1 MSKRKLSLLG
11 LSIAL
16 FFGFVQ
22 TSFAAE
28 KLVGLQSAPTIA
40 MALPWFAEEA
50 RLYPKY
56 DLDSACLHRLVGDR
70 DRGDE

>member
-1 MSKRKLSLLG
+1 MSKRKLAFLG
-11 LSIAL
+11 LIIAL

-40 MALPWFAEEA
+40 MAIVPDE
-50 RLYPKY
+50 
-56 DLDSACLHRLVGDR
+56 DLVGR
-70 DRGDE
+70 EGFLK

>member
-16 FFGFVQ
+16 FFGFGQ

-40 MALPWFAEEA
+40 A
-50 RLYPKY
+50 
-56 DLDSACLHRLVGDR
+56 
-70 DRGDE
+70 